1 MRVVLLWLLLLVPLG
16 AAPLSD
22 RTVIMVVMSDA
33 SRLDEVSDLVKQ
45 VRDSNG
51 FSESQVPIVFARRDQ
66 LTTRDYS
73 ILGFSPESLPVIAL
87 VKMSSFGNPEKVV
100 GEPPIIMRKI
110 HRYDLAA
117 QVIVARWAQ
126 WRGLTVPESLAGPLA
141 LGSPEQVYAL
151 VVDDDA
157 GRRAS
162 GVSQVEQLRA
172 RHGLTFADLPAI
184 GVGSDFLTE
193 QEYARLGFSAE
204 ALPAFLVV
212 QNSPAGNPSLVVGRS
227 LVRNCADPVFG
238 ATSLFR
244 SFSAARGL
252 PLARELPAT
261 SFSEADALL
270 VTVRALGP
278 GEVEVGYSYSVQ
290 GAFPHP
296 TGYWIQEQRSVRD
309 PRGDNVAPAL
319 ATFDMRQPLG
329 SELAVSRTLSMPT
342 TVSGTYRL
350 RLFLT
355 DKRSGTSLTL
365 ESPFVVP

>member
-1 MRVVLLWLLLLVPLG
+1 MRVVFLWLLLLLPAL

-33 SRLDEVSDLVKQ
+33 TRLDEVSDLVKQ

-51 FSESQVPIVFARRDQ
+51 FSESQVPIVFARGDQ
-66 LTTRDYS
+66 LTKRDYS
-73 ILGFSPESLPVIAL
+73 ILGFSPYSLPVIAL

-100 GEPPIIMRKI
+100 GEPPIIMREV

-126 WRGLTVPESLAGPLA
+126 WRGLAVPENLAGALA

-157 GRRAS
+157 SRRAS
-162 GVSQVEQLRA
+162 GVSQVERLRA
-172 RHGLTFADLPAI
+172 QHGLTFADLPAI
-184 GVGSDFLTE
+184 GVTSDFLTE

-212 QNSPAGNPSLVVGRS
+212 QNSPAGNPSVVVGRS
-227 LVRNCADPVFG
+227 LVRNCADPMFG
-238 ATSLFR
+238 AASLFR

-252 PLARELPAT
+252 PVAANLPAT
-261 SFSEADALL
+261 SFSEGSALL
-270 VTVRALGP
+270 ITCRPVGP
-278 GEVEVGYSYSVQ
+278 GEVEVEYSYSVQ
-290 GAFPHP
+290 GAFPHT

-319 ATFDMRQPLG
+319 ASFDVRQPLG
-329 SELAVSRTLSMPT
+329 SELAVARTLTMPT
-342 TVSGTYRL
+342 TVPGTYRL
-350 RLFLT
+350 RLFVT

-365 ESPFVVP
+365 ESPFEVP